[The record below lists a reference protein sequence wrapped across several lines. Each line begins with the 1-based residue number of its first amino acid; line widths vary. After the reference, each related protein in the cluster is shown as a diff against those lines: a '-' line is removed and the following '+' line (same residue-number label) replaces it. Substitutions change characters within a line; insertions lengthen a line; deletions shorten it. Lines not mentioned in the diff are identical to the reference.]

1 MRSRNLKLLFL
12 IIFGSC
18 ALLAFTFLRVNM
30 IPNATSF
37 KQNIA
42 QANAKF
48 YNSVDSCKKTIEKL
62 PKFAVENNYNE
73 NLFFIIDL
81 DQHSGQKRFFVFDK
95 KQDSIVASGM
105 VAQGQGK
112 MLSAKPTFSNESGS
126 YCSSKGIYVIG
137 DRYNGR
143 FGTAFKLHG
152 KEASNSNAFA
162 RFVVLHAHECIP
174 DAEVYPN
181 HICQSQGCPTVS
193 PSFLNTLDGYIQS
206 SKKKIVL
213 VIR

>member
-1 MRSRNLKLLFL
+1 MRSKNSKLSFL
-12 IIFGSC
+12 LVFGSC
-18 ALLAFTFLRVNM
+18 ALLAFTFLRVDI
-30 IPNATSF
+30 IPDATSF
-37 KQNIA
+37 KQNIK
-42 QANAKF
+42 QANKDF
-48 YNSVDSCKKTIEKL
+48 YNSVDSCKKTIRKL
-62 PKFAVENNYNE
+62 TSFAIVNNCNE
-73 NLFFIIDL
+73 NLFFVIDL
-81 DQHSGQKRFFVFDK
+81 DRHSGQKRFFVFDK

-112 MLSAKPTFSNESGS
+112 MLSAKPVFSNESGS

-143 FGTAFKLHG
+143 FGIAFKLHG

-162 RFVVLHAHECIP
+162 RFVVLHAHQCIP
-174 DAEVYPN
+174 DAEAYPN

-206 SKKKIVL
+206 SKKKIIL

>member
-1 MRSRNLKLLFL
+1 MRSKNSKLSFL
-12 IIFGSC
+12 LVFGSC
-18 ALLAFTFLRVNM
+18 ALLAFNFFHVD
-30 IPNATSF
+30 IVPDVTSF
-37 KQNIA
+37 KQNIK
-42 QANAKF
+42 QANKDF

-62 PKFAVENNYNE
+62 TKFAMENNCNE
-73 NLFFIIDL
+73 NLFFVIDL
-81 DQHSGQKRFFVFDK
+81 DRHSGQKRFFVFDK

-112 MLSAKPTFSNESGS
+112 MLSAKPAFSNESGS

-174 DAEVYPN
+174 DAEAYPN

-206 SKKKIVL
+206 SKKKIIL